1 LSVNSNKIIERE
13 LVAMNKLLISIV
25 IWGTCQASFSQESLD
40 NHSYNDFSWE
50 EEALFGQELPM
61 VLTASRLKQ
70 PKAEVPASVTII
82 TAEKN

>member
-1 LSVNSNKIIERE
+1 
-13 LVAMNKLLISIV
+13 M
-25 IWGTCQASFSQESLD
+25 CQASFSQESLD

-50 EEALFGQELPM
+50 EEALLGEELPM

-82 TAEKN
+82 TAEKIKLWGARSLPELMKFIP